1 MQKASASFSKET
13 KNTSIRHNNRDLTDK
28 QKENDWHKHIDWSK
42 SHENVYLDQT
52 PLRDKF
58 SEIFDGA
65 VADYNAK
72 QKRKDRRIDDYFQK
86 VQDDKTLEPQREF
99 IVQVGNIDNYRT
111 TNDKG
116 EPTGLS
122 EADVERNKALANEV
136 LLEYYKSFKKRN
148 PNLPVYNAVIHNDEA
163 SPHLHLNVI
172 PVAEGYKQG
181 MKRRPSFNKAL
192 REQGVQADD
201 DVKNKGLWGN
211 FRNQEVDAL
220 AKLMQE
226 RGIDRELVGTNQYKD
241 HHAYKQAKQLE
252 KDDLSV
258 EIGQLQAKKEGL
270 EKEVGT
276 LEADKTTVYE
286 EINAKR
292 SEIVKQAELQE
303 WLKEKIAPLQEE
315 VSALETQKSA
325 YVAFSSLLDDSPVR
339 AQKRQFKSKDGSVT
353 ERVVLPVAEFERLEQ
368 KARYYNLA
376 VLDKKMLLSE
386 NKALKS
392 DNERLQTDNYDLR
405 EKVTFMEKALKTA
418 EKRLKMAREKMD
430 ELLPDGKGKELFEK
444 AFDYAD
450 EMLRRQQL
458 WQQQSRGP
466 SR

>member
-1 MQKASASFSKET
+1 M
-13 KNTSIRHNNRDLTDK
+13 
-28 QKENDWHKHIDWSK
+28 
-42 SHENVYLDQT
+42 
-52 PLRDKF
+52 
-58 SEIFDGA
+58 
-65 VADYNAK
+65 
-72 QKRKDRRIDDYFQK
+72 
-86 VQDDKTLEPQREF
+86 
-99 IVQVGNIDNYRT
+99 
-111 TNDKG
+111 
-116 EPTGLS
+116 
-122 EADVERNKALANEV
+122 
-136 LLEYYKSFKKRN
+136 
-148 PNLPVYNAVIHNDEA
+148 
-163 SPHLHLNVI
+163 
-172 PVAEGYKQG
+172 
-181 MKRRPSFNKAL
+181 
-192 REQGVQADD
+192 
-201 DVKNKGLWGN
+201 
-211 FRNQEVDAL
+211 
-220 AKLMQE
+220 
-226 RGIDRELVGTNQYKD
+226 
-241 HHAYKQAKQLE
+241 
-252 KDDLSV
+252 SV
-258 EIGQLQAKKEGL
+258 EIGQLQAKKERL
-270 EKEVGT
+270 EKEVGA
-276 LEADKTTVYE
+276 LESDKTTVSK

-376 VLDKKMLLSE
+376 VLDKKMLLSK

-405 EKVTFMEKALKTA
+405 EKVAFMEKALKTA